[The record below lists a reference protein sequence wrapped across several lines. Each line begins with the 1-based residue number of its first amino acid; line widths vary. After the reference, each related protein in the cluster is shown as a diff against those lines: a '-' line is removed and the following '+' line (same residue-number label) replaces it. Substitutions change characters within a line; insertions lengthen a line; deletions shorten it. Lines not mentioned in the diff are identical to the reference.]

1 MPPDT
6 VATPSDIAVRPA
18 HFRYLEWG
26 PVIAGALGAA
36 AISFVLFAF
45 GSAIGLSA
53 VSPYPYRGLNASTFF
68 IVAALYAS
76 MVQVVSYAA
85 GGYLAG
91 RMRMP
96 WLDGVLAER
105 HFRDGAHGFAV
116 WALALLFSA
125 GLLASGVGGVLKTA
139 TEAASVVTAGTGAA
153 AANRLSMEP
162 ADYATDFLLRPGPAA
177 PADAAAA
184 TTAPTSLAA
193 GTQPAAAAPPMD
205 RAPITRLFTSSLK
218 NGSLAAP
225 DRTYLAQVV
234 SRQTGVPQAE
244 AEKRVDAAYV
254 QAQNA
259 EQKARD
265 LANEARKKAALVGFL
280 TAATLAIAC
289 AAACVAAG
297 HGGTDRDEET
307 ARTYWMGAS
316 RFW

>member
-6 VATPSDIAVRPA
+6 VVAPSDVAVRPP

-26 PVIAGALGAA
+26 PIIAGALGAA

-53 VSPYPYRGLNASTFF
+53 VSPYPYRGLSASTFF
-68 IVAALYAS
+68 IVAALYAA

-96 WLDGVLAER
+96 WLDGVVAER

-116 WALALLFSA
+116 WALALLVSA
-125 GLLASGVGGVLKTA
+125 GMLASGVGGVLKTA

-153 AANRLSMEP
+153 AVNRLSMEP

-177 PADAAAA
+177 RTDAAAA
-184 TTAPTSLAA
+184 PAS
-193 GTQPAAAAPPMD
+193 GPAAAQPAVAAPRTD
-205 RAPITRLFTSSLK
+205 RAPITRLFTTSLK
-218 NGSLAAP
+218 NGSLAP
-225 DRTYLAQVV
+225 SDRAYLAQVV
-234 SRQTGVPQAE
+234 TEQTGVPQAE
-244 AEKRVDAAYV
+244 AEKRVDAAYA
-254 QAQNA
+254 QAQSA

-265 LANEARKKAALVGFL
+265 LANEARKKAALAGFL

-297 HGGTDRDEET
+297 LGGRDRDEET
-307 ARTYWMGAS
+307 ARAYWLGAQ